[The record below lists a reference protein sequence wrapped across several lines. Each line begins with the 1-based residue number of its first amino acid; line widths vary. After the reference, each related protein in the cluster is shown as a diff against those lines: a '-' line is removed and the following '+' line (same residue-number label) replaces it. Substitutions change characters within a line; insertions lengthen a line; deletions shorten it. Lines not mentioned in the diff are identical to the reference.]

1 MLIEKTEY
9 KDKKLLE
16 FVPETKVER
25 MFLNLVINVWSKFN
39 GHKGRNEILMYQGDV
54 SIKGEE
60 TCGWKVWFYDRGTG
74 SDIEMNTND

>member
-1 MLIEKTEY
+1 
-9 KDKKLLE
+9 
-16 FVPETKVER
+16 
-25 MFLNLVINVWSKFN
+25 
-39 GHKGRNEILMYQGDV
+39 MYQGDV